1 MRQIICFLLLFMFT
15 GTSNV
20 NAQSKYIGGIFP
32 TIDHTGKISKTFDY
46 GLYYFGAFPFMN
58 LKKSD
63 SKNDV
68 NLLLLYLEQSLT
80 LNLNDKLQL
89 SGSYVYQ
96 RENVFENNFINE
108 NRIHIQA
115 TYKHPIKNII
125 LKNRIRFDN
134 RFIKNR
140 ITGETPYTH
149 RVRYL
154 IGLDFPYIDKHNKYY
169 ITLYEELFINTFN
182 NASIRY
188 AENWAYAGVGLILN
202 NQNKIEA
209 GPLYITW
216 NVGDNDWYHQYY
228 AQLTWISKF
237 NFNNTK

>member
-89 SGSYVYQ
+89 SGSMFISVKMFLKITSLTKI
-96 RENVFENNFINE
+96 VFIFKQPIS
-108 NRIHIQA
+108 IQ
-115 TYKHPIKNII
+115 
-125 LKNRIRFDN
+125 
-134 RFIKNR
+134 
-140 ITGETPYTH
+140 
-149 RVRYL
+149 
-154 IGLDFPYIDKHNKYY
+154 
-169 ITLYEELFINTFN
+169 
-182 NASIRY
+182 
-188 AENWAYAGVGLILN
+188 
-202 NQNKIEA
+202 
-209 GPLYITW
+209 
-216 NVGDNDWYHQYY
+216 
-228 AQLTWISKF
+228 
-237 NFNNTK
+237 